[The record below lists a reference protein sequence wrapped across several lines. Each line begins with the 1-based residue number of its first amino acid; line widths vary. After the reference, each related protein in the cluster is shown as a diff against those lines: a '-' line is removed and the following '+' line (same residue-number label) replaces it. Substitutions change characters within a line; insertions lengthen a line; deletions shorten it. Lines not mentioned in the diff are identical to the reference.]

1 MNTVERVSVL
11 STGSVQIRPEHVESN
26 GTPELWWLS
35 TSRRW
40 TPPRPIN
47 VYVIEHKDGLVL
59 YDTGQDRRSVTDP
72 DYFPGGA
79 LGFLYGRLAK
89 FEIPPDATLT
99 DQLRAL
105 GYDIADVRVAILSHL
120 HQDHIGGL
128 RELPE
133 SAQVLV
139 SAAEMAE
146 VNKPLAVLNGLLRK
160 HIQLPR
166 ITWVPVTP
174 TPAEDPEIAPFT
186 DAYDVFG
193 DGSLLLLPT
202 PGHTPGSLS
211 LLLRSAG
218 LPPLLFV
225 GDVTYDTALLFAGRI
240 PGVGNKAGLRET
252 TRRINQLATRHPGM
266 PILSAH
272 DPAAA
277 QLLATA
283 LSAKGI
289 VR

>member
-1 MNTVERVSVL
+1 MRTVERVSVL

-40 TPPRPIN
+40 TTPRPIN
-47 VYVIEHKDGLVL
+47 VYVIEHKEGLIL

-89 FEIPPDATLT
+89 FDIPRDATLT

-133 SAQVLV
+133 SARVLV

-146 VNKPLAVLNGLLRK
+146 VNKPLAVLNGLLRE
-160 HIQLPR
+160 HIQLPG

-174 TPAEDPEIAPFT
+174 TPTDDPEIAPFT
-186 DAYDVFG
+186 DAHDVFG

-277 QLLATA
+277 QLLASA

-289 VR
+289 AR